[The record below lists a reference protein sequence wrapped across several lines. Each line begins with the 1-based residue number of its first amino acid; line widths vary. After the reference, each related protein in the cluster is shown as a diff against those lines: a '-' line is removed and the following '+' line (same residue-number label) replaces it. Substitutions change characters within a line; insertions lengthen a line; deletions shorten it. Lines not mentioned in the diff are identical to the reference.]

1 MSEARGVTKTI
12 DIQVNDEIYETI
24 LLGISGTTWVFGGY
38 RDIAKNLSEQSQ
50 ELPNLKKGDKVEII
64 NSEYEQKFTNPPNR
78 YSSTSLNNKIEELA
92 KGRPTTYVS
101 ILKSIT
107 TVFIKFIV
115 YMDILVFHGGHVDEV
130 AMLFQVMLQ

>member
-78 YSSTSLNNKIEELA
+78 YSSTSLINNC
-92 KGRPTTYVS
+92 
-101 ILKSIT
+101 
-107 TVFIKFIV
+107 
-115 YMDILVFHGGHVDEV
+115 
-130 AMLFQVMLQ
+130 

>member
-78 YSSTSLNNKIEELA
+78 YSSTSLINKLEEL
-92 KGRPTTYVS
+92 GLS
-101 ILKSIT
+101 LIHI
-107 TVFIKFIV
+107 
-115 YMDILVFHGGHVDEV
+115 
-130 AMLFQVMLQ
+130 